1 MKIEKPNELIGK
13 QVCDAKGTTI
23 GWVDKTWNSWNQESP
38 GYFFG
43 VKTND
48 QVRATHFGGTT
59 KLIPIYSTYITDV
72 GEKITLNKTI
82 DELNSY
88 WHKMVPCGTET
99 CQTFDLF
106 EKPVYDSQYSRVGTF
121 CTWYET
127 EGQTKHYGV
136 FVDPYL
142 CKFWNIPSDT
152 VMPVPYEFITT
163 VKDTVKLNKSLD
175 ELKNYWQQH
184 QRTTPTQQTQQ
195 QEYNQTNT
203 TPYQNYQQTGTQTP
217 QQEYQPSHQE

>member
-13 QVCDAKGTTI
+13 QVCDAKGNTI

-48 QVRATHFGGTT
+48 EVRAVHFGGTT
-59 KLIPIYSTYITDV
+59 KLIPIYSNYISNV

-88 WHKMVPCGTET
+88 WHMMIPCGTDT
-99 CQTFDLF
+99 CQTYDLF
-106 EKPVYDSQYSRVGTF
+106 EKPVYDKEYSRVGTF

-127 EGQTKHYGV
+127 EGKHKHYGV

-142 CKFWNIPSDT
+142 CKYWNIPSDT
-152 VMPVPYEFITT
+152 VMPVPYEFITQ
-163 VKDTVKLNKSLD
+163 VKDTVTLNKSLD

-184 QRTTPTQQTQQ
+184 QKQTPTQQYQYQQTTTTPTQNQYQQ
-195 QEYNQTNT
+195 NT
-203 TPYQNYQQTGTQTP
+203 TTPTQN
-217 QQEYQPSHQE
+217 EYQPTQE